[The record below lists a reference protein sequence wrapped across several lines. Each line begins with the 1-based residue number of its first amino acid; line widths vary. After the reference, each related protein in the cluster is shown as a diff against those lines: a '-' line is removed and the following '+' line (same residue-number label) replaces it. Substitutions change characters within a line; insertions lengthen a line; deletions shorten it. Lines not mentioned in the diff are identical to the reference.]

1 MDYLTDIY
9 LVTTKIAK
17 PSVFQAKFII
27 SVKWKCRGFL
37 YYLQYLQMG
46 APFQLYDFPNKH
58 FREMQIQGD
67 QVEKTVTLKEEMA
80 KVTNIEDNREIVL
93 DSEFY
98 PSLFREE
105 AKAVQSGQKRQ

>member
-58 FREMQIQGD
+58 FREQIQGD
-67 QVEKTVTLKEEMA
+67 QVEKL
-80 KVTNIEDNREIVL
+80 L
-93 DSEFY
+93 Y
-98 PSLFREE
+98 
-105 AKAVQSGQKRQ
+105 

>member
-17 PSVFQAKFII
+17 PSVFQAKFIFP
-27 SVKWKCRGFL
+27 VKWKCRGFL

-58 FREMQIQGD
+58 FREVQIQGD
-67 QVEKTVTLKEEMA
+67 QVEKTATLKEEMA

-93 DSEFY
+93 DSEFH
-98 PSLFREE
+98 LFRE
-105 AKAVQSGQKRQ
+105 